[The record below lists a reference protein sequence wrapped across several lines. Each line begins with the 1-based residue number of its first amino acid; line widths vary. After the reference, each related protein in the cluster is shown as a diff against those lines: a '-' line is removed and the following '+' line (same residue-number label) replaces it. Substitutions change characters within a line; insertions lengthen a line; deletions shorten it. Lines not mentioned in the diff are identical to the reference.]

1 MANANEG
8 ILALDLNK
16 ASAHGGQGYG
26 WNRIYLD
33 DITIT
38 NELGNSSLTY
48 GVTLAPDVA
57 LNSAE
62 CSNWFSACDFII
74 ERVGD

>member
-1 MANANEG
+1 MLSANYNG
-8 ILALDLNK
+8 K

-33 DITIT
+33 EITVT
-38 NELGNSSLTY
+38 DDNRNGNLTY
-48 GVTLAPDVA
+48 GVTLSPDVS
-57 LNSAE
+57 LNSVE

-74 ERVGD
+74 ERVSD

>member
-1 MANANEG
+1 MLFRSPEG
-8 ILALDLNK
+8 VLALDLNK

-33 DITIT
+33 EINVTG
-38 NELGNSSLTY
+38 NNSSLTY

-74 ERVGD
+74 ERVSD